1 MLDIR
6 CYFHLAVFFLISYSG
21 LIADELI
28 IEKNFTGEVKV
39 MNYIFMSEVLS
50 DDVSANF
57 IMYESEDWVPI
68 VDSVLSGRLGLNYWF
83 KIKIKN
89 DSPNQYLQI
98 KDGSIDYLD
107 VYFVKDSVV
116 VHQIFSG
123 DQRPFDTREIQVH
136 DFVYLLPQGSFE
148 CYFMLNNSVD
158 FKSCLSISSVDF
170 IIEGIQDSNLLW
182 GAYLGIL
189 FVLIFYN
196 FFIYLSTKEKAILW
210 YVFYLVFLILS
221 SSGLIGYSF
230 QYFWHNKP
238 HFNSYLPSIT
248 CMYLIFMILFVVSLL
263 QIKKYDYKAFL
274 ILRGFIILCILTI
287 VLNFMSFTQVWVI
300 IQGSSVLL
308 SVYLFFLVLKI
319 LFKGHGVAKYFLMTW
334 SLHLVLIVLFV
345 FQIKGLIHYNSF
357 LINGLFFGSALESTL
372 LSMVIG
378 YKIKTLRL
386 QKEAAENNRIL
397 KQEEQ
402 RKFLREQAHEIQSPI
417 YFVSNYIGV
426 LDRNFSYMDKL
437 VLLYR
442 DLRAGK
448 TDMHLKEQEIQT
460 LEDRIDIET
469 VRRELFDGLNSV
481 QLAMNQVENISKNF
495 LTHSKA
501 EEMVNINDCLN
512 DTLSIIHIDLI
523 DTISVDKELDDK
535 PMIQGSKGQ
544 IEQVFMN
551 VLKNAVES
559 IQQKET
565 LHHECIRIRTIN
577 TNNKVQVKISDTGT
591 GMNAFVQKNLFVD
604 CYTTKE
610 NGHGL
615 GMAISKRIIEDHD
628 GFIYFKSELGIGTE
642 FMIEF
647 PIK

>member
-1 MLDIR
+1 
-6 CYFHLAVFFLISYSG
+6 
-21 LIADELI
+21 
-28 IEKNFTGEVKV
+28 
-39 MNYIFMSEVLS
+39 
-50 DDVSANF
+50 
-57 IMYESEDWVPI
+57 
-68 VDSVLSGRLGLNYWF
+68 
-83 KIKIKN
+83 
-89 DSPNQYLQI
+89 
-98 KDGSIDYLD
+98 
-107 VYFVKDSVV
+107 
-116 VHQIFSG
+116 
-123 DQRPFDTREIQVH
+123 
-136 DFVYLLPQGSFE
+136 
-148 CYFMLNNSVD
+148 
-158 FKSCLSISSVDF
+158 
-170 IIEGIQDSNLLW
+170 
-182 GAYLGIL
+182 
-189 FVLIFYN
+189 
-196 FFIYLSTKEKAILW
+196 
-210 YVFYLVFLILS
+210 
-221 SSGLIGYSF
+221 
-230 QYFWHNKP
+230 
-238 HFNSYLPSIT
+238 
-248 CMYLIFMILFVVSLL
+248 MILFVVSLL

-287 VLNFMSFTQVWVI
+287 VLNFMSFTQVWGI
-300 IQGSSVLL
+300 IQGFTVLL
-308 SVYLFFLVLKI
+308 SVYLFFLALKI
-319 LFKGHGVAKYFLMTW
+319 HFKGHGVAKYFLMTW

-386 QKEAAENNRIL
+386 QKETAENNRIL

-402 RKFLREQAHEIQSPI
+402 RKFLIEQAHEIQSPI

-426 LDRNFSYMDKL
+426 LGRNFSYMNKL

-442 DLRAGK
+442 DLRACK
-448 TDMHLKEQEIQT
+448 TDVHLKEQEIQT
-460 LEDRIDIET
+460 LEEQINIET
-469 VRRELFDGLNSV
+469 VRRELFDGLNSL
-481 QLAMNQVENISKNF
+481 QLAINRVGNISKNF

-512 DTLSIIHIDLI
+512 DTLSIIRIDLI
-523 DTISVDKELDDK
+523 DTISVDKELDDI

-565 LHHECIRIRTIN
+565 LHQQCIRIRTIN

-628 GFIYFKSELGIGTE
+628 GFIHFKSELGTGTE
-642 FMIEF
+642 FMIEL